1 MYFRRRND
9 GGEMKLAI
17 ILILCNFVVLS
28 IWIIQIENK
37 IKELA
42 SKLDSLNIKVE
53 VYHEDCKR

>member
-1 MYFRRRND
+1 
-9 GGEMKLAI
+9 MKLAI